1 LQQLSYDEIKLQFPI
16 YYSFLRCI
24 TNIKYPIE
32 HIDSNNKTVIYVKD
46 ETEVIG
52 VNAITHESEVN
63 ELPCISY
70 HDILFLRD
78 IFVFISEE
86 QIMIMNPLG
95 CKKINAM
102 EGWEFARAAL
112 QQRNDDIYLI
122 VLTISKHGYNRSSI
136 MIYLLSFTNK

>member
-1 LQQLSYDEIKLQFPI
+1 MFS
-16 YYSFLRCI
+16 S
-24 TNIKYPIE
+24 
-32 HIDSNNKTVIYVKD
+32 
-46 ETEVIG
+46 
-52 VNAITHESEVN
+52 ITHESEVN

-102 EGWEFARAAL
+102 EGWEFARASL
-112 QQRNDDIYLI
+112 QQRNDDIYLV
-122 VLTISKHGYNRSSI
+122 VLTINKHGYNRSSI

>member
-1 LQQLSYDEIKLQFPI
+1 MFS
-16 YYSFLRCI
+16 S
-24 TNIKYPIE
+24 
-32 HIDSNNKTVIYVKD
+32 
-46 ETEVIG
+46 
-52 VNAITHESEVN
+52 ITHESEVN

-86 QIMIMNPLG
+86 QIMITNPLG

-102 EGWEFARAAL
+102 EGWEFARASL
-112 QQRNDDIYLI
+112 QQRNDDIYLV
-122 VLTISKHGYNRSSI
+122 VLTINKHGYNRSSI